1 MITNFT
7 IIHNAFKLNGKHYT
21 LSALKEV
28 ALDFAKQE
36 SYKTHVGNFL
46 LDWLNDKDYVVVNT
60 SGSTGTPKAIKLQK
74 QAMVYSAKATGDFF
88 KLEPNHKILHC
99 LPSNFIAGKMMIV
112 RALVLGLDVH
122 IVTPS
127 SKPLEEISKEYEFCA
142 MVPLQL
148 ENSLKKIHKIKTL
161 IVGGAAVSNILKN
174 KLETLSTRIYATYG
188 MTETITH
195 IAIKP
200 LNYSNETS
208 YYNTLPNITVK
219 TDERECLVINASQL
233 NSEAIVTNDVV
244 TLKSETSFKLLGRYD
259 NIINSGG
266 IKFIPEQIEQKLQPL
281 INSRFFIASENDK
294 QLGERLII
302 IIEAEENSINPS
314 IFSVLE
320 KYETP
325 KKIYYLNRFIET
337 TTSKINRIKTL
348 KLTK

>member
-7 IIHNAFKLNGKHYT
+7 KIHNAFKLNGKHYT
-21 LSALKEV
+21 LTALKEV

-36 SYKTHVGNFL
+36 SYKVHIGNFL
-46 LDWLNDKDYVVVNT
+46 LDWLNNEDYVVVNT
-60 SGSTGTPKAIKLQK
+60 SGSTGIPKAIKLQK
-74 QAMVYSAKATGDFF
+74 QAMIYSAKATGDFF

-99 LPSNFIAGKMMIV
+99 LPSNFIAGKMMLV

-122 IVTPS
+122 IVTPAS
-127 SKPLEEISKEYEFCA
+127 NPLEGINKEYEFCA

-148 ENSLKKIHKIKTL
+148 ENSLKKLYKIKTL
-161 IVGGAAVSNILKN
+161 IVGGAAVSNTLKN
-174 KLETLSTRIYATYG
+174 ELENLSTRIYATYG

-195 IAIKP
+195 IAVKA
-200 LNYSNETS
+200 LNYSNNS
-208 YYNTLPNITVK
+208 LYYSVLPNIIVK
-219 TDERECLVINASQL
+219 TDERGCLVINAPQL
-233 NSEAIVTNDVV
+233 NPKAIVTNDLV

-266 IKFIPEQIEQKLQPL
+266 IKFIPEQIEQKLQHL

-302 IIEAEENSINPS
+302 IIEAEENSIDS
-314 IFSVLE
+314 SVFSVLE

-337 TTSKINRIKTL
+337 ATSKINRIETL
-348 KLTK
+348 KLI